1 MCFSTVASVGAS
13 AIIGSI
19 AVVAMV
25 KAKTTPQR
33 LFATI
38 PFVFAIQ
45 QLVEGMLW
53 LSLKNSSLAAW
64 QPFFNYTFLVFALM
78 IWPIWIPITIRMLET
93 DAKRKKVLN
102 ILLCIGSIIFV
113 VVGWM
118 LFHYSAQVMGTHHHL
133 HYVVNFPL
141 SLKKLVWLFS
151 LLYFMTTIISSFV
164 SSIPRMK
171 WLGIV
176 FLLAYIFAMI
186 FYSGFIVS
194 VWCYFSALLS
204 IVVIWIIS
212 GLQKGTMQTP
222 LR

>member
-1 MCFSTVASVGAS
+1 MCFSAVASFGAS
-13 AIIGSI
+13 AIIGST
-19 AVVAMV
+19 AVVAMA

-38 PFVFAIQ
+38 PFVFAMQ
-45 QLVEGMLW
+45 QLAEGMLW
-53 LSLKNSSLAAW
+53 LSLKNSALAAW
-64 QPFFNYTFLVFALM
+64 QPFFSYTFLVFALM

-93 DAKRKKVLN
+93 DAKRKKILN
-102 ILLCIGSIIFV
+102 ILLYIGAVIFA

-118 LFHYSAQVMGTHHHL
+118 LLHYSAQVMTTHHHL
-133 HYVVNFPL
+133 HYIVDFPP

-164 SSIPRMK
+164 SGIPRMK

-212 GLQKGTMQTP
+212 GLRKST
-222 LR
+222 